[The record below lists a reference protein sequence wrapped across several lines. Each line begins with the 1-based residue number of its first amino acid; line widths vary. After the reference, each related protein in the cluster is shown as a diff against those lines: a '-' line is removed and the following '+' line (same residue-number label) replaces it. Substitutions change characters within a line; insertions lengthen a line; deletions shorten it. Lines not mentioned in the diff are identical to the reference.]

1 MKKYR
6 EDVLDE
12 IAEDVERF
20 IEMKVWDVVRRE

>member
-6 EDVLDE
+6 KDVLDE

-20 IEMKVWDVVRRE
+20 IEMKVWDVVRRG